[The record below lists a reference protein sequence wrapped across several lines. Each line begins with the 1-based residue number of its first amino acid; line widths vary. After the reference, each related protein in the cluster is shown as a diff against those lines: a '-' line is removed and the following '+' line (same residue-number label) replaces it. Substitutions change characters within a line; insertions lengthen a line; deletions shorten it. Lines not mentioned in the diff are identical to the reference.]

1 VESRCR
7 SLASFG
13 CFSFTIPRRGV
24 GHERI
29 EQLACGLRHLLDGAI
44 ENFFVCF
51 RRFRKAAELP
61 NELQRRRAD
70 FFLRRRRF
78 EVMKGFNIS
87 THAVLLPTINQALR
101 AVWEGGNGTAP
112 TECLKLPDLSL
123 QSEIADLRSQE
134 LPMRGWSQS
143 LQYQPYRGLLKH
155 RRQPSAT
162 NPLPS
167 LVRECRALR

>member
-1 VESRCR
+1 LITNRSGEARCITEPSGRCDELRSVESRCR
-7 SLASFG
+7 SLAGFR

-70 FFLRRRRF
+70 LFLRRRRF
-78 EVMKGFNIS
+78 EVMKGSNIS

-101 AVWEGGNGTAP
+101 AVWEGGPGVP
-112 TECLKLPDLSL
+112 
-123 QSEIADLRSQE
+123 
-134 LPMRGWSQS
+134 
-143 LQYQPYRGLLKH
+143 PYRMT
-155 RRQPSAT
+155 QAS
-162 NPLPS
+162 
-167 LVRECRALR
+167 